1 MTSSAGQVTIIAVE
15 DRKTVD
21 DWLAVPYAVFA
32 DDPAWVA
39 PLDYLERRRISPKH
53 APFFTFGEAK
63 LFLAYRGDKPVG
75 RISAQINHRH
85 LERYRDGCGH
95 FGFFDCENDRAAAQ
109 ALVDAAAGWLRD
121 CGMTRMVGP
130 ENFSLNEESGCL
142 VSGFDTPPA
151 VLMTHARQWTGPLLE
166 AAGLAKEMDLYA
178 YRLGRGKLPPQ
189 IAELA
194 QLARQSAG
202 VRTRQFDMT
211 RYADEVRTVID
222 IFNDAWSENWGF
234 VPFSAAEIDALL
246 AEMRPLFRGH
256 YGRFVLVDGEAAGVI
271 VGLPNINQAIAP
283 FHGRLLPFNW
293 LKLWWT
299 LKREG
304 IPTARVPL
312 MGIKKAYQATPV
324 GGLLLMLLMD
334 EFNQQMLHHNL
345 DWAEF
350 SWVLESNNRVTA
362 MAERGFG
369 PPTKTYRL
377 YGKTL

>member
-1 MTSSAGQVTIIAVE
+1 VTSATEPVSIVAVA
-15 DRKTVD
+15 DRKTVK
-21 DWLAVPYAVFA
+21 DWLAVPFSVFA
-32 DDPAWVA
+32 GDPAWVA
-39 PLDYLERRRISPKH
+39 PLTFMERRRISPKH

-63 LFLAYRGDKPVG
+63 LFLAYRGGRPVG
-75 RISAQINHRH
+75 RISAQINRRH
-85 LERYRDGCGH
+85 LERYRDDCGH
-95 FGFFDCENDRAAAQ
+95 FGFFDCEDDRDAAQ
-109 ALVDAAAGWLRD
+109 ALVDAAADWLRSA
-121 CGMTRMVGP
+121 GMARMVGP
-130 ENFSLNEESGCL
+130 QNFSLNEECGCL

-151 VLMTHARQWTGPLLE
+151 VLMTHARRWTGPLLE
-166 AAGLAKEMDLYA
+166 AAGLTKAMDLYV
-178 YRLGRGKLPPQ
+178 YRLERGKVPKD
-189 IAELA
+189 IAALA

-202 VRTRQFDMT
+202 VSTRQFDMK

-256 YGRFVLVDGEAAGVI
+256 YGRFVLVNNEPVGII
-271 VGLPNINQAIAP
+271 VGLPNINEVIAP

-293 LKLWWT
+293 LKLWWV
-299 LKREG
+299 LRGES

-312 MGIKKAYQATPV
+312 MGIKKAYQGTPV

-334 EFNQQMLHHNL
+334 EFNAQMKHHNL

-350 SWVLESNNRVTA
+350 SWVLESNTRVAA

-369 PPTKTYRL
+369 PPVKTYRL
-377 YGKTL
+377 YGKAL